1 VTALNEILK
10 NSLFLKIF
18 DNVSDGVYCVD
29 RERRILYWSK
39 KSEEITGYGAEKVLG
54 RRCQDNIL
62 KHADDKGT
70 QLCLEKCPLVKA
82 MEKGTVQTEEVF
94 LHHREGYRVP
104 AIVVGIPV
112 VGESGDVVGAIQLFK
127 EKAEKSFLENEIKQL
142 RRLAFVDELTQ
153 VLNRRGLEYY
163 LKMKLSEVER
173 FDRIIGVLFID
184 VDDFKSINDRFGHHF
199 GDKVLRFV
207 AGTLQKNLRISDLVA
222 RYGGDEFVAVV
233 ELKEQKE
240 IEEIAERLK
249 NLIAASYIVE
259 NDQIVSVTASIGG
272 VVVKERRDVDEI
284 LKRSDEL
291 QYESKKKG
299 GDSCSVSF

>member
-1 VTALNEILK
+1 MNEILK
-10 NSLFLKIF
+10 DSLLLKIF
-18 DNVSDGVYCVD
+18 ENVSDGVYCVD
-29 RERRILYWSK
+29 RERKILYWNK
-39 KSEEITGYGAEKVLG
+39 KSEEITGYEAKEVLG
-54 RRCQDNIL
+54 TRCQDNIL
-62 KHADDKGT
+62 KHVDDKGT
-70 QLCLEKCPLVKA
+70 ELCLEKCPLVKA
-82 MEKGTVQTEEVF
+82 MEEATVQTAEVF

-104 AIVVGIPV
+104 VIVVGIPV
-112 VGESGDVVGAIQLFK
+112 VNESGDVVGAIELFR
-127 EKAEKSFLENEIKQL
+127 EKVEKSFLENEIKQL
-142 RRLAFVDELTQ
+142 RKLAFVDELTQ

-173 FDRIIGVLFID
+173 FERIIGVLFID
-184 VDDFKSINDRFGHHF
+184 VDDFKSINDRFGHHV

-207 AGTLQKNLRISDLVA
+207 AGTLKKNLRVSDLVA

-259 NDQIVSVTASIGG
+259 NDQIVRVTVSIGG
-272 VVVKERRDVDEI
+272 IVVKERTDVGEI

-299 GDSCSVSF
+299 GNSCSVSF

>member
-1 VTALNEILK
+1 MTALNEILK

-18 DNVSDGVYCVD
+18 DNVSDGVYCID
-29 RERRILYWSK
+29 RERKILHWNK
-39 KSEEITGYGAEKVLG
+39 KGEGVTGYGAEKVLG
-54 RRCQDNIL
+54 RRCQDDIL
-62 KHADDKGT
+62 KHVDDKGT

-104 AIVVGIPV
+104 VIVVGIPV
-112 VGESGDVVGAIQLFK
+112 VGESGDVVGAIELFK

-142 RRLAFVDELTQ
+142 RKLAFVDELTQ

-184 VDDFKSINDRFGHHF
+184 VDDFKSINDRFGHHV

-207 AGTLQKNLRISDLVA
+207 AGTLKKNLRVSDLVA

-259 NDQIVSVTASIGG
+259 NDQIVRVTVSIGG

-284 LKRSDEL
+284 LKRCNEP
-291 QYESKKKG
+291 QYERKKKG
-299 GDSCSVSF
+299 EHSVSVDY

>member
-1 VTALNEILK
+1 LNEVLK
-10 NSLFLKIF
+10 NSLLLKIF
-18 DNVSDGVYCVD
+18 ENASDGVYCVD

-39 KSEEITGYGAEKVLG
+39 KSEEITGYEAEKVLG
-54 RRCQDNIL
+54 RRCQDDIL

-82 MEKGTVQTEEVF
+82 MEKGTVQTEEIF
-94 LHHREGYRVP
+94 LHHKEGYRVP
-104 AIVVGIPV
+104 VIVVGIPV
-112 VGESGDVVGAIQLFK
+112 VGESGDVVGAIELFR

-184 VDDFKSINDRFGHHF
+184 VDDFKSINDRFGHHV

-259 NDQIVSVTASIGG
+259 NDQIVRVTASIGG
-272 VVVKERRDVDEI
+272 FVVKERRDVDEI

-299 GDSCSVSF
+299 GNICSLGT

>member
-1 VTALNEILK
+1 MTALNEILK

-18 DNVSDGVYCVD
+18 DNVSDGVYCID
-29 RERRILYWSK
+29 RERKILYWNK
-39 KSEEITGYGAEKVLG
+39 KGEDVIDYEAEKVLG

-62 KHADDKGT
+62 KHVDDKGT
-70 QLCLEKCPLVKA
+70 ELCLEKYPLVKA

-104 AIVVGIPV
+104 VIVVGIPV
-112 VGESGDVVGAIQLFK
+112 VGESGDVVGAIELFR

-184 VDDFKSINDRFGHHF
+184 VDDFKSINDRFGHHV

-259 NDQIVSVTASIGG
+259 NDQIVRVTVSIGG

-299 GDSCSVSF
+299 GNICSLGA

>member
-1 VTALNEILK
+1 
-10 NSLFLKIF
+10 
-18 DNVSDGVYCVD
+18 
-29 RERRILYWSK
+29 
-39 KSEEITGYGAEKVLG
+39 
-54 RRCQDNIL
+54 
-62 KHADDKGT
+62 
-70 QLCLEKCPLVKA
+70 
-82 MEKGTVQTEEVF
+82 
-94 LHHREGYRVP
+94 
-104 AIVVGIPV
+104 
-112 VGESGDVVGAIQLFK
+112 
-127 EKAEKSFLENEIKQL
+127 
-142 RRLAFVDELTQ
+142 
-153 VLNRRGLEYY
+153 
-163 LKMKLSEVER
+163 MKLSEVER

-184 VDDFKSINDRFGHHF
+184 VDDFKSINDRFGHHV
-199 GDKVLRFV
+199 GDKALRFV

-299 GDSCSVSF
+299 GNICSLGT

>member
-1 VTALNEILK
+1 MNEVLK
-10 NSLFLKIF
+10 NSLLLKIF
-18 DNVSDGVYCVD
+18 ENASDGVYCID

-39 KSEEITGYGAEKVLG
+39 KSEEITGYEAEKVLG
-54 RRCQDNIL
+54 RRCQDDIL
-62 KHADDKGT
+62 KHVDDKGSE
-70 QLCLEKCPLVKA
+70 LCLEKCPLVKA
-82 MEKGTVQTEEVF
+82 MEKGTVQTEEIF

-112 VGESGDVVGAIQLFK
+112 VGESGDVVGAIELFR
-127 EKAEKSFLENEIKQL
+127 EKAEKSFLENEIEQL

-184 VDDFKSINDRFGHHF
+184 LDDFKSINDRFGHHV
-199 GDKVLRFV
+199 GDKVLQFV
-207 AGTLQKNLRISDLVA
+207 AGTLKKNLRISDLVA

-259 NDQIVSVTASIGG
+259 NDQIVRVTASIGG

-299 GDSCSVSF
+299 GNICSLGA

>member
-1 VTALNEILK
+1 MNEVLK
-10 NSLFLKIF
+10 NSLLLKIF
-18 DNVSDGVYCVD
+18 ENVS
-29 RERRILYWSK
+29 
-39 KSEEITGYGAEKVLG
+39 
-54 RRCQDNIL
+54 
-62 KHADDKGT
+62 
-70 QLCLEKCPLVKA
+70 
-82 MEKGTVQTEEVF
+82 
-94 LHHREGYRVP
+94 EGYRVS

-112 VGESGDVVGAIQLFK
+112 VGESGDVVGAIELFK
-127 EKAEKSFLENEIKQL
+127 EKAEKSFLENEIEQL

-184 VDDFKSINDRFGHHF
+184 VDDFKSINDRFGHHV

-240 IEEIAERLK
+240 TEEIAERLK
-249 NLIAASYIVE
+249 NLIAASHIVE
-259 NDQIVSVTASIGG
+259 NDQIVRVTASIGG

>member
-18 DNVSDGVYCVD
+18 DNVSDGVYCID
-29 RERRILYWSK
+29 RERKILYWNK
-39 KSEEITGYGAEKVLG
+39 KGEDVIDYEAEKVLG

-62 KHADDKGT
+62 KHVDDKGT
-70 QLCLEKCPLVKA
+70 ELCLEKYPLVKA

-104 AIVVGIPV
+104 VIVVGIPV
-112 VGESGDVVGAIQLFK
+112 VGESGDVVGAIELFR

-184 VDDFKSINDRFGHHF
+184 VDDFKSINDRFGHHV

-259 NDQIVSVTASIGG
+259 NDQIVRVTVSIGG

-299 GDSCSVSF
+299 GNICSLGA

>member
-1 VTALNEILK
+1 MTALSEILK

-18 DNVSDGVYCVD
+18 DNVSDGVYCID
-29 RERRILYWSK
+29 RERKILHWNK
-39 KSEEITGYGAEKVLG
+39 KGEGVTGYGAEKVLG
-54 RRCQDNIL
+54 RRCQDDIL
-62 KHADDKGT
+62 KHVDDKGT

-82 MEKGTVQTEEVF
+82 MEKGTVQTEEIF
-94 LHHREGYRVP
+94 LHHKEGYRVP
-104 AIVVGIPV
+104 VIVVGIPV
-112 VGESGDVVGAIQLFK
+112 VGESGDVVGAIELFR

-173 FDRIIGVLFID
+173 FDRIMGVLFID
-184 VDDFKSINDRFGHHF
+184 VDDFKSINDRFGHHV
-199 GDKVLRFV
+199 GDKALQFV
-207 AGTLQKNLRISDLVA
+207 AGTLKKNLRTSDSLA

-259 NDQIVSVTASIGG
+259 NDQIVRVTVSIGG